1 MRTAALQIVVGI
13 SSWCVNL
20 FQRERRLHD
29 PNSKVN
35 FVMQKKCWHYATLLV
50 KCYTGLPAFSID
62 LFLQGPLFALPCL
75 EPVITN
81 ASNWRKPKK
90 VVSLT
95 HSKLSNLPI
104 VYVPEWH
111 VICSQPVRSL
121 NLCHWCLLDLTV
133 HCASLDGRRVD
144 KIPEILRRDT
154 IQMKL
159 NSYINIS
166 SAVCSVSQG
175 QIALHTKL
183 YIIEGFITGIT
194 SN

>member
-29 PNSKVN
+29 PDSKVN
-35 FVMQKKCWHYATLLV
+35 FVMQKKCWHYTTLLV
-50 KCYTGLPAFSID
+50 KCKTGLPVSIC
-62 LFLQGPLFALPCL
+62 FYKALSLPCCL

-81 ASNWRKPKK
+81 ASNWRKQKK

-95 HSKLSNLPI
+95 NSKLSNLPI

-183 YIIEGFITGIT
+183 YIIEGFITGIK